1 MTSPLTRREFLDNS
15 GKTVAGVAAGLSL
28 HSTLASA
35 QAAGAEGAAVSS
47 NAPGNNVETRN
58 QRSPREDARAGANPQ
73 NLRSSMSK
81 ILLAG
86 EQVTASGFEIKGF
99 DYFGVNAYKE
109 DGQTLVDALSSD
121 GHQVNWLRTCQV
133 PTDFPERMED
143 LRRYDVVILSDV
155 GANSLLFH
163 PEMLSKSIRHP
174 NRLKLIRDY
183 VAQGGGLVMIG
194 GWMSFAGI
202 DGRARYHGTAVA
214 EALPV
219 TCSIHDDRQEVPEG
233 VVPEVRLPTHP
244 VLDGVKGPWPFF
256 LGYNRV
262 VPKPKA
268 EVLLTIGDDP
278 LLAVCSYERG
288 RSAAFMSDCA
298 PHWAPPEFLNWAGY
312 RGLWRNLVRWLNAA
326 AK

>member
-1 MTSPLTRREFLDNS
+1 
-15 GKTVAGVAAGLSL
+15 
-28 HSTLASA
+28 
-35 QAAGAEGAAVSS
+35 
-47 NAPGNNVETRN
+47 
-58 QRSPREDARAGANPQ
+58 
-73 NLRSSMSK
+73 MSR

-86 EQVTASGFEIKGF
+86 EQVTATGFEIKGF

-109 DGQTLVDALSSD
+109 DGQALVEALSSG
-121 GHQVNWLRTCQV
+121 GHEVSWMRTCQV

-163 PEMLSKSIRHP
+163 PEMLAKSTRHP

-183 VAQGGGLVMIG
+183 VAQGGGLVMVG

-202 DGRARYHGTAVA
+202 DGRARYHNTAVA

-219 TCSIHDDRQEVPEG
+219 TCSIHDDREEGPEG
-233 VVPEVRLPTHP
+233 VVPEVKLPAHP
-244 VLDGVKGPWPFF
+244 VLNGVKGPWPFF

-262 VPKPKA
+262 VAKPKA

-278 LLAVCSYERG
+278 LLAVWPYGRG

-312 RGLWRNLVRWLNAA
+312 RGLWQNLVRWLNAA